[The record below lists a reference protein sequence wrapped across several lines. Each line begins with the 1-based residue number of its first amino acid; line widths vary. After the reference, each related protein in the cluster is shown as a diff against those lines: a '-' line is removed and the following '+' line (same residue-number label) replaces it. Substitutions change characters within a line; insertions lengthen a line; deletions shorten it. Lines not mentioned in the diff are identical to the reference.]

1 MEMLKNY
8 GSWVSLQS
16 TSITEP
22 GKKKMNI
29 KKFHYK
35 KLLTFTTRIYVHEVE
50 YRIQARA
57 FWVTKTI
64 TPLEVQHNGK

>member
-1 MEMLKNY
+1 
-8 GSWVSLQS
+8 
-16 TSITEP
+16 
-22 GKKKMNI
+22 MNI

-35 KLLTFTTRIYVHEVE
+35 KWLTFTTRIYVHEVE

>member
-1 MEMLKNY
+1 MLKNY

-22 GKKKMNI
+22 RKKINI

-35 KLLTFTTRIYVHEVE
+35 KLLTFTARIYIQEIE
-50 YRIQARA
+50 YRI
-57 FWVTKTI
+57 
-64 TPLEVQHNGK
+64 